1 MIRDFRNRRLKRLFE
16 RGERSKIDSQMVD
29 KVERILARLDVA
41 DTPEAMRLPGFRL
54 HELRGNLGGYWSV
67 TVSRNWRIIF
77 RFEGTDVCDVDL
89 VDYH

>member
-54 HELRGNLGGYWSV
+54 HELRGNLGGLL
-67 TVSRNWRIIF
+67 VSHGESQLAHHF
-77 RFEGTDVCDVDL
+77 SL
-89 VDYH
+89 